1 MNEIILTERIIESKD
16 WATIIFLLSFGII
29 AMNKTIYEVRF
40 SEFLR
45 LAYSSKYNKIYKDST
60 NLRSTFTLSFFFI
73 QVVSISFFIQICL
86 KNFGAIDYYSL
97 RSFISVFNIVC
108 LFILSKF
115 LIERIIATTFNI
127 EEFAEQFNLQKV
139 NYRNYVAMLI
149 LPIDLILFYNNIA
162 SNIPIIIIIITLLAT
177 NIILYS
183 QFLKLYQKTITN
195 NLFYFILYLCTLE
208 IAPYLFL
215 YYWFTKS

>member
-1 MNEIILTERIIESKD
+1 MNEIILTERIIASKD
-16 WATIIFLLSFGII
+16 WATVIFLLSFGII
-29 AMNKTIYEVRF
+29 AVNKTIYEVRF
-40 SEFLR
+40 AEFLR
-45 LAYSSKYNKIYKDST
+45 LAFSSKYNKIYKDAT
-60 NLRSTFTLSFFFI
+60 NLKNTFTLSFFFI
-73 QVVSISFFIQICL
+73 QLVSITFFIQICL
-86 KNFGAIDYYSL
+86 KSFGSIEYYTL
-97 RSFISVFNIVC
+97 RSFLSIFNVVC
-108 LFILSKF
+108 LFILAKF

-127 EEFAEQFNLQKV
+127 EEFADQFNLQKV
-139 NYRNYVAMLI
+139 NYRNYIALLV
-149 LPIDLILFYNNIA
+149 LPIDLIFFYNDIA
-162 SNIPIIIIIITLLAT
+162 SNIPITAIIIALLAI